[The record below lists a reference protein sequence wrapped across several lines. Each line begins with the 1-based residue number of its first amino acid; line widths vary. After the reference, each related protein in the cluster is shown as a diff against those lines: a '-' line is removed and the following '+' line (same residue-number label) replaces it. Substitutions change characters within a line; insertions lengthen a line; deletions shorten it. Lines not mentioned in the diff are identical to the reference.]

1 MAFSFRNK
9 DVYINAQ
16 KSENAPVPTAAVL
29 PIQTVV
35 PSETAFDEEMHTLE
49 VSAERASEIVAGGTG
64 SEQPIVTSPYMS
76 AEQVNEY
83 VANVLKTYFPLPSK
97 QIAAERITLGHNRLP
112 VSYMADEQLK
122 GLASDMYANSLLEPI
137 LVVPIDS
144 GKFEIV
150 AGYNR
155 FKAAEDILRWDEIPC
170 KVGNREVLT
179 DEVQK
184 MIAAITNL
192 FRADS
197 MTFGEL
203 FRSFTALQ
211 LYEPREKLI
220 ALFHLSESEVNR
232 LAELSVLN
240 PELMEYVG
248 SCIAADI
255 ALKLRE
261 LSNEQQRDLAQAL
274 SRNQTEITELKA
286 ARICR
291 YADKNTLSA
300 QGLNDVLNGSV
311 VPPKVNLSGDFRS
324 RTFAGYDEYESV
336 EITMAAITEFMEAHT
351 DDEIRHT
358 IYPHF

>member
-97 QIAAERITLGHNRLP
+97 QIAAERITLGHNRLS

-261 LSNEQQRDLAQAL
+261 LSNEQQRDLA
-274 SRNQTEITELKA
+274 RH
-286 ARICR
+286 
-291 YADKNTLSA
+291 SA
-300 QGLNDVLNGSV
+300 VIR
-311 VPPKVNLSGDFRS
+311 PK
-324 RTFAGYDEYESV
+324 
-336 EITMAAITEFMEAHT
+336 
-351 DDEIRHT
+351 
-358 IYPHF
+358 